1 MSTAEPEA
9 AEPGAVGPE
18 AVPEEAPGRY
28 LPVIDAMIA
37 LPFPA
42 ADFADAAGYGGP
54 DFRVRVLRA
63 SEDFWDD
70 EYHRALNLA
79 DAQMS
84 AVLGALA
91 AALTVRWGD
100 PLTVDLGPYLE
111 VGFDGEWV
119 PEPVGSL
126 SQCACSMQVWTVPDR
141 GRWIGLTVGQH
152 DTELPLEL
160 MAVVA
165 RTPLPAPGAGVA
177 G

>member
-1 MSTAEPEA
+1 MSSTAE
-9 AEPGAVGPE
+9 PE
-18 AVPEEAPGRY
+18 AVPEEALGLY

-37 LPFPA
+37 QPFPA
-42 ADFADAAGYGGP
+42 AGFEDATGYGGP
-54 DFRVRVLRA
+54 DHRVRVLRA

-70 EYHRALNLA
+70 AYHRALNRA

-100 PLTVDLGPYLE
+100 PLTVDLGSYLE
-111 VGFDGEWV
+111 AGFDGRRA
-119 PEPVGSL
+119 PEPVESL
-126 SQCACSMQVWTVPDR
+126 SQSACSMQVWTVPGS

-160 MAVVA
+160 MAVA
-165 RTPLPAPGAGVA
+165 GRTPLPALSADGAG
-177 G
+177 